1 MVLCCAMADVET
13 AVPEEPEC
21 QEEMT
26 GCPVISHASVHRR
39 NSDYMVDH
47 SDPMLETAM
56 PDEMDFAQVL
66 AGEKEEAQ
74 EQVDIPVED
83 IPVGK
88 DNQPE
93 PEESNI
99 LT

>member
-1 MVLCCAMADVET
+1 MADVET

-21 QEEMT
+21 QEAIT
-26 GCPVISHASVHRR
+26 GSPVITHASYHRR
-39 NSDYMVDH
+39 DSDYMIDH

-56 PDEMDFAQVL
+56 PDEMEFAQVL
-66 AGEKEEAQ
+66 AGEREEAE
-74 EQVDIPVED
+74 EQVEIPVED

-93 PEESNI
+93 PEESNV